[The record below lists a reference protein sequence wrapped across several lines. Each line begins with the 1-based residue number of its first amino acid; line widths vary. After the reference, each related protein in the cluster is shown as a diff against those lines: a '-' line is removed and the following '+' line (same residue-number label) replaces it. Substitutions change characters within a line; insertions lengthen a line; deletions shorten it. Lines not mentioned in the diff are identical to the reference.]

1 MRPAAGPLFSP
12 AEFFL
17 RRTRAAPTYPSIPK
31 LQHGKAPAAS
41 VTRRIMPAFRSR
53 KIRQQSSSKLS
64 IRPGSSPPLDAPVH
78 RHALPRPQ
86 AAACAPFCP
95 PYAPNPLRMS
105 LPVCLSFPAGP
116 LAKDR
121 PVTIAP
127 FRLPSPRNKP
137 PALRSRQRF
146 QPEPHRSPGWR
157 GRASRAPGF
166 SIKHWFGSCCFWKAH
181 FDALLLTFGIA
192 RQRPLAVSDCRK
204 SEKLRSAFSPFN
216 RSTDAL

>member
-1 MRPAAGPLFSP
+1 
-12 AEFFL
+12 
-17 RRTRAAPTYPSIPK
+17 
-31 LQHGKAPAAS
+31 
-41 VTRRIMPAFRSR
+41 MPAFRSR

-105 LPVCLSFPAGP
+105 FPVCLSFPAGP
-116 LAKDR
+116 PAKDR

-146 QPEPHRSPGWR
+146 QPAQHRSPGWR
-157 GRASRAPGF
+157 GRASRARGF

-181 FDALLLTFGIA
+181 FDSLLLIFGIA
-192 RQRPLAVSDCRK
+192 PQPRVAVSNCIK
-204 SEKLRSAFSPFN
+204 CGKKRSAVSRFN
-216 RSTDAL
+216 RRNSAR